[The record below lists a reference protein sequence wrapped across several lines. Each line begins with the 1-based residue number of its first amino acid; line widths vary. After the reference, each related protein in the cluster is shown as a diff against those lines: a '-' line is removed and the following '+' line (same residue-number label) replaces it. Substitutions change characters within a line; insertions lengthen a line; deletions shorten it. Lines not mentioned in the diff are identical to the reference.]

1 MSRARDRLSTRRCG
15 LAPDLVDPL
24 VGLGSLAVHDANAQ
38 AAEDYF
44 RRAIAKEKSPRT
56 LTGLGLALL
65 QAGRAREALLHFEEA
80 LDMQADCVSA
90 VYGVVQA
97 GFQTGELAL
106 AERRVRAFVE
116 LHSGNLDLIFT
127 LAGLRYQIGDRT
139 GSREMIERIELFEP
153 QYPGLEELR
162 RKLDS

>member
-1 MSRARDRLSTRRCG
+1 
-15 LAPDLVDPL
+15 
-24 VGLGSLAVHDANAQ
+24 
-38 AAEDYF
+38 
-44 RRAIAKEKSPRT
+44 
-56 LTGLGLALL
+56 
-65 QAGRAREALLHFEEA
+65 
-80 LDMQADCVSA
+80 MQADCVSA

-127 LAGLRYQIGDRT
+127 LAGLRCQLGDRA
-139 GSREMIERIELFEP
+139 GSLEMIERIELFEP